1 MDDFDFLIA
10 TPTVPK
16 PKTALTAREIAEKMN
31 RENYRIYFDNNRA
44 LNITTFQDHEILEFL
59 NGGRWA

>member
-1 MDDFDFLIA
+1 
-10 TPTVPK
+10 
-16 PKTALTAREIAEKMN
+16 LTAREIAEKMN